1 MGVKIQTIKEI
12 RLYLAR
18 ELNGFYPESEIN
30 AISAIILRSVL
41 NSSSLHNLALPETA
55 VSPKQVRQIISICRD
70 LKKGKPLQYIMG
82 YTNFYNC
89 IIRLNNDTLIPRP
102 ETEELVDLII
112 KENREFSGSVLDIGT
127 GSGCIAI
134 ALALNLPQSAVTGI
148 DISDGALLKA
158 GENAVLNKVKVSFIR
173 ADIFNINPG
182 MFAGTDIVVSNP
194 PYIRESEKKLMSRN
208 VLYYE
213 PDTALFVTDADPLV
227 YYSAITRLASAILT
241 PGGKIYFEI
250 NETMGKQIVLL
261 LESAGYSNV
270 RVIKDINGKDR
281 IIKGIHND

>member
-12 RLYLAR
+12 RFYLAR

-30 AISAIILRSVL
+30 AISGIILRSVL

-55 VSPKQVRQIISICRD
+55 VSPKQVRQILSICGE

-89 IIRLNNDTLIPRP
+89 LIRLNNDTLIPRP

-158 GENAVLNKVKVSFIR
+158 GENAVLNKVRVSFIR

-208 VLYYE
+208 VLDYE

-227 YYSAITRLASAILT
+227 YYTAITKLASAILT